1 MDSTCSGGPL
11 IAANGKR
18 IADLALKSRLP
29 SMSGSRRFVDIGGLM
44 FYGADRADSRPQ
56 NREEQSG
63 DKRSSDTARKVA
75 ATEEKD
81 RAGANWVASKGG
93 QAVKKLFG
101 FFHRTARDEQ
111 GITGL
116 ETAIILIA
124 FVVVATIF
132 AFVVLT
138 TGVFSAERGKETVF
152 AGLEKA
158 RGSMEVRGGVVVTAT
173 GTTLAVDD
181 IQFAVANTAGGEP
194 VPLNP
199 SGVNNR
205 TVVAYRDDN
214 VVDNDVTYTVTN
226 IVGDTDTLLEPGE
239 LKVITI
245 DVAAGVT
252 PAPTLD
258 PNEKFTVEVQTPVGA
273 TLDITRSLPSEF
285 RTVMQLH

>member
-1 MDSTCSGGPL
+1 M
-11 IAANGKR
+11 
-18 IADLALKSRLP
+18 
-29 SMSGSRRFVDIGGLM
+29 
-44 FYGADRADSRPQ
+44 
-56 NREEQSG
+56 
-63 DKRSSDTARKVA
+63 
-75 ATEEKD
+75 
-81 RAGANWVASKGG
+81 
-93 QAVKKLFG
+93 KKLFG

-245 DVAAGVT
+245 DVATGVT

-258 PNEKFTVEVQTPVGA
+258 TNEKFTIEVQTPVGA
-273 TLDITRSLPSEF
+273 TLDITRSLPSEL
-285 RTVMQLH
+285 RSVMQLH